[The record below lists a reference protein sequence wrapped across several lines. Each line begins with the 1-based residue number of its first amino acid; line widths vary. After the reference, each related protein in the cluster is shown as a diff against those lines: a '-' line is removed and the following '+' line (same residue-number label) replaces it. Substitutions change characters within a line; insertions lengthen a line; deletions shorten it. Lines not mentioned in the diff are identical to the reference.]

1 MLVWFVIY
9 KQNKREET
17 SFLSSIWTYHLVL
30 TCNCSHHIDARPVWE
45 DQSFWKCHIAVV
57 RCLTAINQNPIR
69 CILAE
74 SRMKEWRSRIQNLT
88 PDFIRKDKK
97 KNALTVKRKREITC
111 KYVFEPILSVGSTTT
126 TSGFY
131 GLLTALTRSY
141 WTAWWLVLYHYNII
155 SVCLCL

>member
-1 MLVWFVIY
+1 MICDIQTRY
-9 KQNKREET
+9 EGRN
-17 SFLSSIWTYHLVL
+17 FLPQFHANQWWTCHLVL
-30 TCNCSHHIDARPVWE
+30 TCNCSHHIDAQPVWE
-45 DQSFWKCHIAVV
+45 DQSFWKCHITVV
-57 RCLTAINQNPIR
+57 RCLTTINQNPIR

-74 SRMKEWRSRIQNLT
+74 SQMTEWGSRIQNLT

-97 KNALTVKRKREITC
+97 NALTVKRKREITY
-111 KYVFEPILSVGSTTT
+111 KYVLKPILSVGSKPA

-131 GLLTALTRSY
+131 WLLTALTRSY